1 MIPGLG
7 RGMNPR
13 KMQRMM
19 KQMGINIQEIEDVE
33 KIIIRTPDKDIVFD
47 EDVSVTVMVAQGQK
61 TYQITGNPV
70 VKERGEEESEII
82 GKADSGKEKEIE
94 SEDSNEPLSIPQE
107 DIDLVCQQTGVS
119 EEEAKEALEE
129 CEGNPAEAI
138 LKLMEKMN

>member
-13 KMQRMM
+13 KMERMM
-19 KQMGINIQEIEDVE
+19 KQMGINIQEIDDVE

-47 EDVSVTVMVAQGQK
+47 GDVSVTVMIAQGQK

-70 VKERGEEESEII
+70 VKERGEAESEII
-82 GKADSGKEKEIE
+82 AKADSKESKVQKEEDFEE
-94 SEDSNEPLSIPQE
+94 SGEIPQE
-107 DIDLVCQQTGVS
+107 DIELVCQQTGVS
-119 EEEAKEALEE
+119 EEEAKEALEA

-138 LKLMEKMN
+138 LKLMEK